1 MVIMINTNSEQLKLL
16 LKEKEN
22 LTLEFKEKYSSR
34 IDEDIVAFANTKGGI
49 ILLGVD
55 DNGNVK
61 GEELTNDLKAKINT
75 LTRNC
80 KPSIS
85 VNIRQIEKIVVL
97 EIPEGDIKPYSCST
111 GYFRRLDG
119 NTQKMDTEEL
129 KILFQKSDKIPFEE
143 KFNEEATFE
152 DISLKKLDTFLK
164 ESDVNIN
171 KFNLKEILYNL
182 NAAKND
188 KINNAGILF
197 FAKEPRKFIIQCQM
211 TLIAFK
217 GIDNVNIYD
226 RRDVEDDLLT
236 QFNEAIIFLEK
247 HLNVRSEIKS
257 INRENIYEI
266 PFNALREAVAN
277 AIIHR
282 DYNIRGTSI
291 ILGVYDN
298 RVEITNPGG
307 LAKGLSREDLGK
319 LSIRRNELIADYFSR
334 MNKVERVGS
343 GIKRMKDAMKNENL
357 PIPRIDINNSNS
369 FFTITF
375 KRPDKPIEKKTNKK
389 TTQKTTQKILEI
401 IKENPSI
408 TRAELADKIGISAD
422 GIKYHLKRLLLKE
435 KIKRIGPDNGGY
447 WKIIK

>member
-143 KFNEEATFE
+143 NVEVGGRTYTPLRSGGDAKIIMFRASNGNLNCRGSSSNSDVEIVFEKETMDSDYIYGYVCYWDKEKVPFIGKQMIYGAIFTDEYDTFKTLSELSFERLKNLVDLYIERTGDNEVLQKSFE
-152 DISLKKLDTFLK
+152 DLKIALDKDFEDLDD
-164 ESDVNIN
+164 SD
-171 KFNLKEILYNL
+171 L
-182 NAAKND
+182 
-188 KINNAGILF
+188 
-197 FAKEPRKFIIQCQM
+197 RK
-211 TLIAFK
+211 
-217 GIDNVNIYD
+217 IYD
-226 RRDVEDDLLT
+226 AIEQLNHIHYLLV
-236 QFNEAIIFLEK
+236 NE
-247 HLNVRSEIKS
+247 
-257 INRENIYEI
+257 
-266 PFNALREAVAN
+266 
-277 AIIHR
+277 
-282 DYNIRGTSI
+282 RGKY
-291 ILGVYDN
+291 VY
-298 RVEITNPGG
+298 
-307 LAKGLSREDLGK
+307 
-319 LSIRRNELIADYFSR
+319 
-334 MNKVERVGS
+334 
-343 GIKRMKDAMKNENL
+343 
-357 PIPRIDINNSNS
+357 
-369 FFTITF
+369 
-375 KRPDKPIEKKTNKK
+375 
-389 TTQKTTQKILEI
+389 
-401 IKENPSI
+401 
-408 TRAELADKIGISAD
+408 
-422 GIKYHLKRLLLKE
+422 
-435 KIKRIGPDNGGY
+435 
-447 WKIIK
+447 